1 MLLVA
6 MQMPAVSDYLT
17 IIFLSIISTSL
28 SLQVMTLYWAT
39 SSSYGLVQNIL
50 FNFPRV
56 RRGLKIPRTPSESQT
71 PFRDLWAIIQHKSKA
86 FIDLQRQ
93 SSQK

>member
-1 MLLVA
+1 
-6 MQMPAVSDYLT
+6 
-17 IIFLSIISTSL
+17 
-28 SLQVMTLYWAT
+28 MTLYWAT

-50 FNFPRV
+50 FNFPHV

-71 PFRDLWAIIQHKSKA
+71 PFRDLWAIVQQKSKA

-93 SSQK
+93 SSRK